1 MFKTYNRVFKYD
13 IISNRIKY
21 FKGMYK
27 MIYFDNSATTKIEPT
42 VLETYLKVSE
52 QFFGNPSSLHLLGDT
67 PAKLLAQSRAQIAN
81 EIGVHP
87 NEIFFTSGGTEG
99 DNWAIKGTAF
109 EKKRYG
115 KHIITSTVEH
125 PAVYESMKQLESF
138 GWDITFLPVDE
149 KGLISPDDLKDAI
162 REDTVLVSIIAV
174 NNEVGTVQPIQ
185 EIGEILR
192 AHPSI
197 HFHVDAVQALGIIDL
212 DLGSASR
219 VDMAVFS
226 GHKFRA
232 PRGIGFIYLKDG
244 RKIAPLLTGGG
255 QESDMRSGTEN
266 LPAIAA
272 MSRAVRLT
280 MDNEEAKRTHLRK
293 LQTKLRKH
301 LETKEKV
308 EVFSPEMHAPH
319 ILCFGIEGI
328 RGEVTVHAF
337 EEYDIFISTT
347 SACSSRA
354 MDVDSST
361 LSAMGVPKHI
371 AETANRV
378 SFSAENTEAEVDEFI
393 KKFDEVYERF
403 QVING

>member
-1 MFKTYNRVFKYD
+1 
-13 IISNRIKY
+13 
-21 FKGMYK
+21 MYK

-42 VLETYLKVSE
+42 VLDTYLKVSE
-52 QFFGNPSSLHLLGDT
+52 QFYGNPSSLHLLGDT
-67 PAKLLAQSRAQIAN
+67 PTKLLAQSRAQIAN
-81 EIGVHP
+81 EMGVQP
-87 NEIFFTSGGTEG
+87 NEIYFTSGGTEG

-125 PAVYESMKQLESF
+125 PAVYESMKQLELF
-138 GWDITFLPVDE
+138 GWDVTYLPVDNQ
-149 KGLISPDDLKDAI
+149 GLISPKDLKEAI

-174 NNEVGTVQPIQ
+174 NNEVGTVQPIR

-192 AHPSI
+192 DYPSV
-197 HFHVDAVQALGIIDL
+197 HFHVDAVQALGMVDL
-212 DLGSASR
+212 ELGSSSR

-226 GHKFRA
+226 GHKFKA
-232 PRGIGFIYLKDG
+232 PRGIGYIYIKDG
-244 RKIAPLLTGGG
+244 RQISPLLTGGG
-255 QESDMRSGTEN
+255 QERDMRSGTEN

-280 MDNEEAKRTHLRK
+280 LADEEQKRIHLRN
-293 LQTKLRKH
+293 LQTKIRTYLK
-301 LETKEKV
+301 TKEKV
-308 EVFSPEMHAPH
+308 TIFTPEMHAPH

-337 EEYDIFISTT
+337 EEYAIFISTT

-378 SFSAENTEAEVDEFI
+378 SLAAENTEAEVDQFI
-393 KKFDEVYERF
+393 KAFEEIYEKF
-403 QVING
+403 QVINS

>member
-1 MFKTYNRVFKYD
+1 
-13 IISNRIKY
+13 
-21 FKGMYK
+21 

-52 QFFGNPSSLHLLGDT
+52 QFYGNPSSLHLLGDA
-67 PAKLLAQSRAQIAN
+67 PAKLLTQSRAQIAS
-81 EIGVHP
+81 EIGVQP

-109 EKKRYG
+109 EKQRYG

-125 PAVYESMKQLESF
+125 PAVYESMKQLETF
-138 GWDITFLPVDE
+138 GWDITFLPADD
-149 KGLISPDDLKDAI
+149 KGLISPEDLKKSI

-185 EIGEILR
+185 KIGEVLR
-192 AHPSI
+192 DYPSI
-197 HFHVDAVQALGIIDL
+197 HFHVDAVQALGVIDL
-212 DLGSASR
+212 DLGASSR

-232 PRGIGFIYLKDG
+232 PRGIGFIYIKDG
-244 RKIAPLLTGGG
+244 RQIAPLLTGGG
-255 QESDMRSGTEN
+255 QERDMRSGTEN

-280 MDNEEAKRTHLRK
+280 MENEEVKRTHLRNMQAK
-293 LQTKLRKH
+293 IRTH
-301 LETKEKV
+301 LETKDKV
-308 EVFSPEMHAPH
+308 TIFTPEMHAPH

-378 SFSAENTEAEVDEFI
+378 SLSAENTAEEVDEFI
-393 KKFDEVYERF
+393 KVFDAIYEKF
-403 QVING
+403 QVINS

>member
-1 MFKTYNRVFKYD
+1 
-13 IISNRIKY
+13 
-21 FKGMYK
+21 

-52 QFFGNPSSLHLLGDT
+52 QFYGNPSSLHLLGDT

-81 EIGVHP
+81 EIGVQP

-138 GWDITFLPVDE
+138 GWDVTFLPADD
-149 KGLISPDDLKDAI
+149 KGLISPKDLKEAI

-174 NNEVGTVQPIQ
+174 NNEVGTIQPIR
-185 EIGEILR
+185 EIGEVLR
-192 AHPSI
+192 DYPSI
-197 HFHVDAVQALGIIDL
+197 HFHVDAVQALGMVDL
-212 DLGSASR
+212 DLGPASR

-226 GHKFRA
+226 GHKFKA
-232 PRGIGFIYLKDG
+232 PRGIGFIYIKDG
-244 RKIAPLLTGGG
+244 RQIAPLLTGGG
-255 QESDMRSGTEN
+255 QERDMRSGTEN
-266 LPAIAA
+266 LPAIAS

-280 MDNEEAKRTHLRK
+280 LDNEQEKRTHLRNM
-293 LQTKLRKH
+293 QTKIRTY

-308 EVFSPEMHAPH
+308 KIFTPEMHAPH

-337 EEYDIFISTT
+337 EEYNIFISTT

-378 SFSAENTEAEVDEFI
+378 SLAAENTEDEVDQFI
-393 KKFDEVYERF
+393 KAFDEIYEKF